1 MKKRNLALIVITLM
15 LTVVTGY
22 FVSQTYARYVFK
34 TSGTAK
40 TTAAAWV
47 INVTD
52 GTNKY
57 ENNFTLNA
65 TREATD
71 YVAAD
76 KIAPGTTGSFNI
88 VIDPTGTEVAF
99 NYSVKIGQ
107 PENTTAL
114 PEGLKFYLGDIS
126 DNNLLTIGTASEP
139 TLKKLT
145 NKAAF
150 TEADKI
156 ETKISWKWEDLDT
169 EEANKADTD
178 FQSQSVSFP
187 VEIVIEQAIQQ

>member
-1 MKKRNLALIVITLM
+1 MKKRNLALLVITLV
-15 LTVVTGY
+15 LTVTTGY

-47 INVTD
+47 IKVTD
-52 GTNKY
+52 GTNVY
-57 ENNFTLNA
+57 QNNFTLNA

-99 NYSVKIGQ
+99 KYSVKINT

-114 PEGLKFYLGDIS
+114 PAGLKFYLGDIS
-126 DNNLLTIGTASEP
+126 EDNLITIGESKTV
-139 TLKKLT
+139 LKTLT
-145 NKAAF
+145 NKEAF

-156 ETKISWKWEDLDT
+156 ETKISWKWEDLNT
-169 EEANKADTD
+169 EEANTADTD

-187 VEIVIEQAIQQ
+187 VEILVEQAIQ